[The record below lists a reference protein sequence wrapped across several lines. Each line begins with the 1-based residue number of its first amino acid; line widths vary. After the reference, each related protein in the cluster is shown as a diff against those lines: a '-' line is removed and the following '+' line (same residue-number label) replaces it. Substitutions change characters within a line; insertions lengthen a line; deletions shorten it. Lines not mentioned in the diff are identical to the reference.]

1 MATSHSGS
9 SPSLVEGLVR
19 FRKPWRGSRKAGW
32 CSSSHPKTSSR
43 KLEPWRPSL
52 EPACVEMDETTRG
65 SGVSACTRASKAG
78 GTAASLLSLSL
89 SLSPEEATRFG
100 TRSIAAED
108 AGETGRRI
116 AIPSPIAG
124 SPPSRSRPSHAL
136 SLSLSLSLP
145 SSLPWFYSLL
155 LSLSLLSKLF
165 VFTPARSLSFLSAGG
180 ASPGARFSSAKQGK
194 TDFLLTRKYCTENTK
209 MRNFCEMKISIS
221 ATPRGVRW

>member
-136 SLSLSLSLP
+136 SLSLSLSL
-145 SSLPWFYSLL
+145 SSLVPTMVLLSSALSLSSL
-155 LSLSLLSKLF
+155 QTFCLYPRSLSLLS
-165 VFTPARSLSFLSAGG
+165 LSRRRLPGG
-180 ASPGARFSSAKQGK
+180 SFFECQTG
-194 TDFLLTRKYCTENTK
+194 
-209 MRNFCEMKISIS
+209 
-221 ATPRGVRW
+221 

>member
-124 SPPSRSRPSHAL
+124 SPPSRSCPSHAL
-136 SLSLSLSLP
+136 SLSLSLSLFP
-145 SSLPWFYSLL
+145 RPYHGFTLFC
-155 LSLSLLSKLF
+155 SLSLFS
-165 VFTPARSLSFLSAGG
+165 PNFLSLPPLAL
-180 ASPGARFSSAKQGK
+180 SPFSQPA
-194 TDFLLTRKYCTENTK
+194 
-209 MRNFCEMKISIS
+209 
-221 ATPRGVRW
+221 APPRGLVFRVPNRVRRIFY